1 MNLDK
6 TLILNKLKNY
16 YSFKKD
22 SDFARFLEIKPQTLA
37 SWYSRGTFDI
47 DILYAKCN
55 NISADFLLTG
65 KGEMFKGIE
74 IPVENAKNLVEKMN
88 LLEEQ
93 NEILKDSKTQLQ
105 EIIVLYKE
113 KIEFI
118 ERKLHDCEDEKK
130 HIKNIS

>member
-1 MNLDK
+1 MNPDK
-6 TLILNKLKNY
+6 SLILNKLKNH

-37 SWYSRGTFDI
+37 SWYSRSTFDI
-47 DILYAKCN
+47 DILYTKCN

-65 KGEMFKGIE
+65 NGEMFRGIE
-74 IPVENAKNLVEKMN
+74 IPAENAKNLLDKMQ

-93 NEILKDSKTQLQ
+93 NQLLREGKEQLQ

-113 KIEFI
+113 KIQNLEN
-118 ERKLHDCEDEKK
+118 L
-130 HIKNIS
+130 ISGSSDKSRTA

>member
-1 MNLDK
+1 MNPDR
-6 TLILNKLKNY
+6 TLILNKLKNH

-37 SWYSRGTFDI
+37 SWYSRSTFDL

-55 NISADFLLTG
+55 NISADFLITG
-65 KGEMFKGIE
+65 EGEMFRGIE
-74 IPVENAKNLVEKMN
+74 LPAENTKNLVDKLR

-93 NEILKDSKTQLQ
+93 NQLLKEGKEQLQ

-113 KIEFI
+113 KIQTLEN
-118 ERKLHDCEDEKK
+118 LL
-130 HIKNIS
+130 NIRTDKSRTA

>member
-1 MNLDK
+1 MNQDK
-6 TLILNKLKNY
+6 SLILNKLKNH

-65 KGEMFKGIE
+65 NGEMFRGIE
-74 IPVENAKNLVEKMN
+74 IPTENAKNLVEKMR

-93 NEILKDSKTQLQ
+93 NQLLREGKEQLQ

-113 KIEFI
+113 KIQNLEN
-118 ERKLHDCEDEKK
+118 LLNVNTEK
-130 HIKNIS
+130 SRTA